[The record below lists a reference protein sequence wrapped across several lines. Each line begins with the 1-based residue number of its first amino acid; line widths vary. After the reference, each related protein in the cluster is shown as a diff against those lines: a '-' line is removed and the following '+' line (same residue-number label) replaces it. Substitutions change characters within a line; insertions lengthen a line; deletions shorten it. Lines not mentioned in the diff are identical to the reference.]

1 MGPRSKSSD
10 VYETHPKSEIT
21 DVYEYEKI
29 PPDDHW
35 PRFKV
40 VHPYCPWPQTEAQRE
55 ASRRYNEYHFRTLG
69 ILLGIAQ
76 DVITGSGMP
85 RYCAY
90 AICRRQRRCLT
101 RKREDDW
108 SVFPGPHMP
117 PCVPP
122 DQVENVRKA
131 MNAFIESERQRHERE
146 AAAGQAGAQPHG
158 TGSPDHKD
166 GRRARR

>member
-10 VYETHPKSEIT
+10 VYETHPKAEVT

-90 AICRRQRRCLT
+90 AVCR
-101 RKREDDW
+101 
-108 SVFPGPHMP
+108 
-117 PCVPP
+117 
-122 DQVENVRKA
+122 
-131 MNAFIESERQRHERE
+131 RQRHERE
-146 AAAGQAGAQPHG
+146 AAAGQAGAQPHA